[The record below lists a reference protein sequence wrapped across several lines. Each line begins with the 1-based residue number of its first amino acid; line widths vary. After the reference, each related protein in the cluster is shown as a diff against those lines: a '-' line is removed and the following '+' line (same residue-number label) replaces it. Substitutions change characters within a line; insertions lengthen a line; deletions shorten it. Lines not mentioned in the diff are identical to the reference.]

1 MGKIEKSCVVLP
13 RYFGHPVTRY
23 CTVPAGNA
31 ILFPILNSECSYIEF
46 PQLKNEIELRDCA
59 KTIQDIVISPSASID
74 NNELRICKTIMFI
87 HHYLIFLPKNNILG
101 DLHRPPKQLQMV
113 TGYS

>member
-1 MGKIEKSCVVLP
+1 MAMGLSIPKDRHLAYDNTGEFCGKKQKNPVWFFP
-13 RYFGHPVTRY
+13 GTFGHPVTRY

-31 ILFPILNSECSYIEF
+31 ILFPILNSECSYMEF

-59 KTIQDIVISPSASID
+59 KTIQDIVIRPSASID

-87 HHYLIFLPKNNILG
+87 HH
-101 DLHRPPKQLQMV
+101 
-113 TGYS
+113 

>member
-1 MGKIEKSCVVLP
+1 MWGKQKNPVWFFPGTIG
-13 RYFGHPVTRY
+13 YPVTRY

-31 ILFPILNSECSYIEF
+31 ILFPILNSECSYMEF

-59 KTIQDIVISPSASID
+59 KTIQDIVIRPSASID

-87 HHYLIFLPKNNILG
+87 HH
-101 DLHRPPKQLQMV
+101 
-113 TGYS
+113 

>member
-1 MGKIEKSCVVLP
+1 MAMGLSIPKDRHLAYDNIGEFCGENRKILCGSSQVL
-13 RYFGHPVTRY
+13 GHPVTRY

-31 ILFPILNSECSYIEF
+31 ILFPILNSECSYMEF

-59 KTIQDIVISPSASID
+59 KTIQDIVIRPSASID

-87 HHYLIFLPKNNILG
+87 HH
-101 DLHRPPKQLQMV
+101 
-113 TGYS
+113 